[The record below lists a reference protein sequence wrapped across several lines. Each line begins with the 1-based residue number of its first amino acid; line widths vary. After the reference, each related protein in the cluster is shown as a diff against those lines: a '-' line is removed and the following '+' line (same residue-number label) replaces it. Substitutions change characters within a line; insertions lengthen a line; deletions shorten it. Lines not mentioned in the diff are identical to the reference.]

1 MLALPS
7 HMTMVRADEEVI
19 GLMDYVNS
27 FAVRAFLMMNKLRDR
42 SGQGALEYIAI
53 VVGLVVLVYAGF
65 SIAGVNIKDEASS
78 FVCKVTGGSGC

>member
-1 MLALPS
+1 
-7 HMTMVRADEEVI
+7 
-19 GLMDYVNS
+19 MDYVNS